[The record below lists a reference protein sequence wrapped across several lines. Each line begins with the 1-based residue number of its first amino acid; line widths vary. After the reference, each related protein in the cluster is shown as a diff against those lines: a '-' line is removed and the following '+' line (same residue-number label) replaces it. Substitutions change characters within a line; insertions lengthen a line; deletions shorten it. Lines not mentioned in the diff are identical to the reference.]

1 MLYEEIDKMLV
12 KEIESLKNSLAS
24 GTASDYHTYTNLV
37 GRIQGLEF
45 ARIETKSLVNK
56 MIYEDDKE

>member
-1 MLYEEIDKMLV
+1 MLWEEIDRVLQ
-12 KEIESLKNSLAS
+12 KELIALKNSLAS

>member
-12 KEIESLKNSLAS
+12 KEIESSKNLLAS
-24 GTASDYHTYTNLV
+24 GGASDYHTYTNLV

-45 ARIETKSLVNK
+45 ARIEVKSLINK
-56 MIYEDDKE
+56 MVYEDEE

>member
-12 KEIESLKNSLAS
+12 KEIETLKNSLAS
-24 GTASDYHTYTNLV
+24 GGASDYHNYTNLV

-45 ARIETKSLVNK
+45 ARIEVKSLVNK
-56 MIYEDDKE
+56 MIYEDEE